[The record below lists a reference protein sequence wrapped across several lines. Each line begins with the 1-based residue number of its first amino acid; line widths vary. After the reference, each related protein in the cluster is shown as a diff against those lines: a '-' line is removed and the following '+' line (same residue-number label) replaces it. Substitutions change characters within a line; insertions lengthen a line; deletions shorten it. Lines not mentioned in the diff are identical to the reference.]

1 MPGQTDLKKILESID
16 PYLVDESFI
25 FMTTDQSLSSISN
38 TLNPIASFKENE
50 GLSIVITQATADKN
64 AITYDSVFSCIS
76 LGVHS
81 SLESYGLI
89 STISRELTQNN
100 ISTNVFS
107 GYYHDHIFVQS
118 GKADKAL
125 EIISKIGSS

>member
-118 GKADKAL
+118 GKAGMAL
-125 EIISKIGSS
+125 EIISNIGSS

>member
-38 TLNPIASFKENE
+38 TLNPIASFMENE
-50 GLSIVITQATADKN
+50 GLSLVITQATADKN

-89 STISRELTQNN
+89 STISKELTQNN

-118 GKADKAL
+118 SKAHRAL
-125 EIISKIGSS
+125 EIISKFGRS

>member
-38 TLNPIASFKENE
+38 TLNPIASFMENE
-50 GLSIVITQATADKN
+50 GLSLVITQATADKN

-89 STISRELTQNN
+89 SIISRELTQNN

-118 GKADKAL
+118 EKADKAL

>member
-1 MPGQTDLKKILESID
+1 MHGQTDLKEILKNID
-16 PYLVDESFI
+16 PHLVDESFI

-38 TLNPIASFKENE
+38 SLNPIASFLENE
-50 GLSIVITQATADKN
+50 GLSLVITQAIADKN

-89 STISRELTQNN
+89 SIISRELTQNN

-107 GYYHDHIFVQS
+107 GYFHDHIFVQS
-118 GKADKAL
+118 GKSDKAL
-125 EIISKIGSS
+125 EFFS

>member
-100 ISTNVFS
+100 ISTNIFS

>member
-64 AITYDSVFSCIS
+64 AITYDLS
-76 LGVHS
+76 L
-81 SLESYGLI
+81 I
-89 STISRELTQNN
+89 
-100 ISTNVFS
+100 
-107 GYYHDHIFVQS
+107 HI
-118 GKADKAL
+118 
-125 EIISKIGSS
+125 

>member
-89 STISRELTQNN
+89 STISGELTQNN

-118 GKADKAL
+118 EKADKAL

>member
-38 TLNPIASFKENE
+38 TLNPIASFMENE
-50 GLSIVITQATADKN
+50 GLSLVITQATADKN

-89 STISRELTQNN
+89 STISKELTQNN

-118 GKADKAL
+118 SKAHQAL

>member
-89 STISRELTQNN
+89 SIISRELTQNN

>member
-38 TLNPIASFKENE
+38 TLNPIASFMENE
-50 GLSIVITQATADKN
+50 GLSLVITQATADKN

-89 STISRELTQNN
+89 SIISRELTQNN

-118 GKADKAL
+118 EKL
-125 EIISKIGSS
+125 IRP